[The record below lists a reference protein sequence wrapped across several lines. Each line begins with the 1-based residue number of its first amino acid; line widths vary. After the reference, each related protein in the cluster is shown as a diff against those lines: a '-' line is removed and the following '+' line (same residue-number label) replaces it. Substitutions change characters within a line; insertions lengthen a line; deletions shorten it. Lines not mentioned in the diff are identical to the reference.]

1 MAIFTALL
9 HEKEVKRKQD
19 KLLLITIRFHK
30 LKDAK
35 DEKKYTLSVPKVS
48 SLKAHE

>member
-1 MAIFTALL
+1 MASFTALL

-19 KLLLITIRFHK
+19 KLLLINIRFHK

-35 DEKKYTLSVPKVS
+35 DEKSTLYRSQKCR
-48 SLKAHE
+48 H